1 MPWCLMKLQEAA
13 AGSAPLCASFASTK
27 WSRVGLPGQS
37 AKKGKAFKDFNYHQD
52 KYEGKNHLNL

>member
-1 MPWCLMKLQEAA
+1 MKLQEAS